1 MSLTV
6 AIIAFTDINP
16 FLLAMPW
23 TVFRDAAQSGTPR
36 LNLMVCSAE
45 GVRLDG
51 NAGFGIVTR
60 HTLVDAEGA
69 DLVIVPTWRD
79 PAEQPPEQMLDFLR
93 RAHRKGATIVGL
105 CHGTFVLAAAGLL
118 EGRPATT
125 HWMSAMELKERY
137 PQTDVRPDVLYV
149 DDGDIITSAGVAA
162 GIDCCLH
169 ILRTLQGAEA
179 AARAARRLVVPPH
192 RQGGQAQYIDVP
204 VTIHSGEDRFRSNLE
219 WLQQHLE
226 MSHNL
231 DSLAKRFMMS
241 RRTFTRRF
249 RQVTGST
256 VGEWLLNQRL
266 ALAQRLLETTSA
278 SIGAIAGQSG
288 FGSEMSLRHHF
299 NKQLK
304 TSPARYRREF
314 RGRG

>member
-1 MSLTV
+1 MSMTV
-6 AIIAFTDINP
+6 AIIAFNNINP

-23 TVFRDAAQSGTPR
+23 TVFRDAAESETPR

-45 GVRLDG
+45 GAQLDG
-51 NAGFGIVTR
+51 NAGFGIVAR
-60 HTLVDAEGA
+60 HTLAEA
-69 DLVIVPTWRD
+69 EASDLVIVPSWRD
-79 PAEQPPEQMLDFLR
+79 PAELPPGQLLDFLR
-93 RAHRKGATIVGL
+93 RVHQRGATIVGL

-125 HWMSAMELKERY
+125 HWMSAAELKARY
-137 PQTDVRPDVLYV
+137 PQIDVRPDVLYV

-169 ILRTLQGAEA
+169 ILRTLRGAEA

-192 RQGGQAQYIDVP
+192 RQGGQAQYIDKP
-204 VTIHSGEDRFRSNLE
+204 VTTNLGEDRFRSNLE
-219 WLQQHLE
+219 WLQQNLDR
-226 MSHNL
+226 SHSL
-231 DSLAKRFMMS
+231 DSLAERFLMS

-266 ALAQRLLETTSA
+266 AQAQRLLETTSA
-278 SIGAIAGQSG
+278 TIETIAGRSG

-299 NKQLK
+299 SKRLK